1 MPAFTL
7 AASLILGQ
15 MVSTT
20 PAHRMGEQWWKERHE
35 RCVEATKKG
44 DLDVIF
50 IGDSITQGWE
60 GGGKA
65 AWDKYFGEY
74 KTGNFGFSGD
84 RTEHVLWR
92 MDNGEIVGLQP
103 KVAVMMIGTNNI
115 GHGSSNPEQTAE
127 GVKAIVAK
135 LRAKLPKTKILLLG
149 IFPRGA
155 TSEDRMRQGTVAAT
169 EGFKGIA
176 DGKMVHFQDVG
187 QFFMSR
193 DGVLWKS
200 LMPDLLHLTPDGY
213 DIWGK
218 AIAPTLK
225 KLTGEDCDCCK
236 K

>member
-1 MPAFTL
+1 MPAFTI

-115 GHGSSNPEQTAE
+115 GHGSSNPEQTAA

-155 TSEDRMRQGTVAAT
+155 TSEDRMRLDGRRDRGIQGRRRRQ
-169 EGFKGIA
+169 
-176 DGKMVHFQDVG
+176 DGALPG
-187 QFFMSR
+187 RGS
-193 DGVLWKS
+193 VLYEPRWRA
-200 LMPDLLHLTPDGY
+200 LEEPDARPAPPD
-213 DIWGK
+213 
-218 AIAPTLK
+218 A
-225 KLTGEDCDCCK
+225 
-236 K
+236 